1 MSSLDTTYYAETK
14 KQLADIKKEFR
25 NSIEEET
32 KSIGVNPYD
41 IEFDFSSTAYHI
53 TTQANNDWENDR
65 VVVGAKLQGKD
76 TFTLRID
83 AKNDY
88 FGKDNKFVLFMN
100 NDTREQ
106 IIEALQNVVVSKEE
120 E

>member
-14 KQLADIKKEFR
+14 KQLADIKREFR
-25 NSIEEET
+25 NSVNEET

-41 IEFDFSSTAYHI
+41 IEFDFTSTAYHI
-53 TTQANNDWENDR
+53 TTQSVNDWKNDR
-65 VVVGAKLQGKD
+65 VIVDANLQGKD
-76 TFTLRID
+76 TFTLRIN

-88 FGKDNKFVLFMN
+88 FGKDNKFVLFMD
-100 NDTREQ
+100 NDVREQ
-106 IIEALQNVVVSKEE
+106 IIEALQNVDISKEE